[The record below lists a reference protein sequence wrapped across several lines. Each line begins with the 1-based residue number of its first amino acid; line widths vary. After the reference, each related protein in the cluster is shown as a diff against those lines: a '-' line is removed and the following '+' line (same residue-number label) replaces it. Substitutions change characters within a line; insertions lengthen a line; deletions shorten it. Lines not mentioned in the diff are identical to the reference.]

1 LECEARRQNVSAQR
15 SHDAP
20 GACSNRRLSAASIPY
35 TRCNN
40 IWHDVL
46 TTSDRAKADEL
57 KNKLG
62 DKARV
67 LDRGMAMS

>member
-1 LECEARRQNVSAQR
+1 MRTQHKQPAYS
-15 SHDAP
+15 P
-20 GACSNRRLSAASIPY
+20 GAFVY
-35 TRCNN
+35 TVQQYLWPL
-40 IWHDVL
+40 WHDVL